1 MTSAVSHEGATP
13 GVERVTLNID
23 GMTCASCVLHVEHA
37 LRGVAGVEQVRVN
50 LATEKATVEYVP
62 GAASLDRFRSAVA
75 EAGYT
80 VEGVGGEGTGE
91 EEVERLSRTKEI
103 RGLRNRLAFSLALGA
118 VIFVGSF
125 RDLFPWAPGPLQN
138 SYVLWALATPV
149 QFWAGWQFYKSG
161 VGAVWHR
168 TANMHTLIALGTS
181 TAYFFSVGVTLLPGA
196 FAARG
201 IEPQVY
207 FDTSSIII
215 GLILMGRYLEA
226 RAKGETSDAI
236 RRLMGLQAKTARVL
250 RDGAWRDV
258 PLGDVS
264 PGDAVLVR
272 PGEKV
277 AVDGVVV
284 EGASNIDES
293 MLTGESL
300 PVEKAVGS
308 QVFAATLNQTGG
320 FTLRATK
327 VGGDT
332 VLAQIIRL
340 VEEAQGSK
348 APIQRLV
355 DVVASYFVPA
365 VIAVAC
371 FSFVLWSV
379 IGPEPALVYSLLT
392 FVAVVIIACPCALG
406 LATPTAIMVGTGKG
420 AEFGVLIR
428 SAEALE
434 LAHKTTAVVLDKTGT
449 LTRGVPRV
457 TDVVAATETEEELLR
472 LAGSA
477 ERAPS
482 TPWEGPLWRR
492 RWSGASCWRAQGPS
506 MPWQEWGWWRRWRVG
521 RWSSATEALLESHGV
536 GLDGTGER
544 GAELSAQGKTV
555 MFAAADGRLLGM
567 LAVAD
572 TLKPEAKGVIAQL
585 RGMGIETIMLTGD
598 NRRTAEAVG
607 RDLGIDRV
615 LAEVLPQEKEAMVRG
630 AAGERQGRGHGGRRN
645 QRRASAGAGG
655 HRHRDG
661 DGRGRGDGG
670 GAGNADAGRPAVGA
684 DGVPA
689 EQGHDRD
696 DPAEPVLGF
705 RVQHGADTGGRGG
718 AVPALRGP
726 GGGAGLAAAVL
737 RRAGLPEPGAGGAGN
752 GVQLCVGGG
761 ELTAAAGIQSG
772 AVGAGR
778 ARWGDTSARRASE
791 QGRIQGQ
798 PRRHSP

>member
-125 RDLFPWAPGPLQN
+125 RELFPWAPGPLQN

-215 GLILMGRYLEA
+215 GLILLGRYLEA

-277 AVDGVVV
+277 AVDGVVE
-284 EGASNIDES
+284 EGASSIDES

-320 FTLRATK
+320 FTFRATK

-355 DVVASYFVPA
+355 DVVASYFVPV
-365 VIAVAC
+365 VIAVASI
-371 FSFVLWSV
+371 SFVLWSI

-477 ERAPS
+477 ERGSEHALGGAIVAAALERGIVLENPRAFNAVAGMGMVAEV
-482 TPWEGPLWRR
+482 EGRTVVI
-492 RWSGASCWRAQGPS
+492 GN
-506 MPWQEWGWWRRWRVG
+506 
-521 RWSSATEALLESHGV
+521 EALLESHGV

-555 MFAAADGRLLGM
+555 MFAAADGRLMGM

-572 TLKPEAKGVIAQL
+572 TLKPEAKEVVAQL

-615 LAEVLPQEKEAMVRG
+615 LAEVLPQEKEAMVRALQESG
-630 AAGERQGRGHGGRRN
+630 KVVAMVGDGINDAPALARANIGIAMGTGADAAMEAAQVTLMRGDLRSVLTAFRLSRATIGTIRQNLFWAFGYNTALIPVAAGALYPLFAALG
-645 QRRASAGAGG
+645 
-655 HRHRDG
+655 
-661 DGRGRGDGG
+661 
-670 GAGNADAGRPAVGA
+670 
-684 DGVPA
+684 GVPGWLQPFFG
-689 EQGHDRD
+689 ELGFLN
-696 DPAEPVLGF
+696 PVLAALAMAFSSVSVVGNSLRLRGF
-705 RVQHGADTGGRGG
+705 RAVQ
-718 AVPALRGP
+718 
-726 GGGAGLAAAVL
+726 
-737 RRAGLPEPGAGGAGN
+737 
-752 GVQLCVGGG
+752 
-761 ELTAAAGIQSG
+761 
-772 AVGAGR
+772 
-778 ARWGDTSARRASE
+778 
-791 QGRIQGQ
+791 
-798 PRRHSP
+798 